1 MPPQHTVYLAAVIIP
16 LRSASVYRWLEIGV
30 FQRNAILGNHFFYN
44 CFFICLNY
52 NQAVLEIKSNIEAEI
67 YLNQKLQLDL
77 LEILSELFQRI
88 AHRLV
93 PNAEAFPGVR

>member
-1 MPPQHTVYLAAVIIP
+1 MPYSATISFITV
-16 LRSASVYRWLEIGV
+16 
-30 FQRNAILGNHFFYN
+30 
-44 CFFICLNY
+44 FFICLNY
-52 NQAVLEIKSNIEAEI
+52 SQAVLEIKSNIKAGI

-93 PNAEAFPGVR
+93 TNAEAFPGVR